1 MSSAAGSRRRD
12 HASDLR
18 EPVSER
24 DHVLGPSDAPA
35 TLVEYGDF
43 ECPHCGRAYPLIREL
58 RATFSDHLR
67 FVFRHFPVTSVHPHA
82 DLAARAAEAAAAQGK
97 FWPMHDRLFEHQDS
111 LGAEMKTLGTR
122 AYKAY
127 YVIGTEKELRDKGV
141 IAKEGGANLLFFRA
155 GRTMVPSRVLNP
167 DAFTAI
173 DQREVKMIP
182 IPDTTAKYRIVSR
195 QSLDDADVLWR
206 DAASFKGNL
215 NITKP
220 DEFWAPSKFLII
232 VKM

>member
-111 LGAEMKTLGTR
+111 LGAEMIDMEATALELEMR
-122 AYKAY
+122 AFREALDSHA
-127 YVIGTEKELRDKGV
+127 VIDRVSHDIWSGEASGVHWTPTFFVNGLRVGYAEDLESLRRAVASALADGP
-141 IAKEGGANLLFFRA
+141 GGA
-155 GRTMVPSRVLNP
+155 SR
-167 DAFTAI
+167 
-173 DQREVKMIP
+173 
-182 IPDTTAKYRIVSR
+182 
-195 QSLDDADVLWR
+195 
-206 DAASFKGNL
+206 
-215 NITKP
+215 
-220 DEFWAPSKFLII
+220 
-232 VKM
+232 